1 MGTGNGL
8 ECDAGNFCVGHQH
21 TGIIPYEKE
30 GGGGIVGARRKA
42 ALTRILLQIVLLL
55 ISLVIIAPLLIMLLG
70 AFKNSTE
77 VTSFNLELPEKWLFE
92 NFMTVIEQGKLLPAF
107 WNSILITLA
116 STAATILTSSL
127 AALVLARR
135 NTGLSRFLY
144 YFFFLGT
151 IIPMQIMP
159 TIRLFTVMDIYGGY
173 LNVIILY
180 TAINIPFSCFL
191 YTGFIKGIPKVL
203 DESAFIEG
211 ASALQTYFHIILP
224 LLKPC
229 NITVLI
235 LLFTGI
241 WNEINIPL
249 YFLNNPAKRTL
260 PLSVYQFF
268 GMYGG
273 SNWNLVFAD
282 LTLAALPVVVLF
294 LFMQKQFI
302 NGLTEGAVKG

>member
-1 MGTGNGL
+1 MSTR
-8 ECDAGNFCVGHQH
+8 H
-21 TGIIPYEKE
+21 KE
-30 GGGGIVGARRKA
+30 RLMRVV
-42 ALTRILLQIVLLL
+42 LQVVMILVSLL
-55 ISLVIIAPLLIMLLG
+55 ILIPLLIMLLG
-70 AFKNSTE
+70 AFKNSAE
-77 VTSFNLELPEKWLFE
+77 VTAFDLALPQKWLFE
-92 NFMTVIEQGKLLPAF
+92 NFKAVFEQGKLSLAF
-107 WNSILITLA
+107 KNSIFITVI
-116 STAATILTSSL
+116 STGITILVSSL
-127 AALVLARR
+127 ASFILARR
-135 NTGLSRFLY
+135 SSRFSRFLY
-144 YFFFLGT
+144 YFFFIGT

-159 TIRLFTVMDIYGGY
+159 TIRLFTVLDIYGGY

-191 YTGFIKGIPKVL
+191 YTGFIKGIPRIL

-211 ASALQTYFHIILP
+211 ASTLQTYFHIILP
-224 LLKPC
+224 LLKSC

-249 YFLNNPAKRTL
+249 YFLNDPSKRTL

-282 LTLAALPVVVLF
+282 LTLAALPVILMF

-302 NGLTEGAVKG
+302 SGLTEGAVKG

>member
-1 MGTGNGL
+1 MSG
-8 ECDAGNFCVGHQH
+8 
-21 TGIIPYEKE
+21 
-30 GGGGIVGARRKA
+30 RRKRT
-42 ALTRILLQIVLLL
+42 LTRILLQIMLLL
-55 ISLVIIAPLLIMLLG
+55 ASAVIIVPLLVMFLG
-70 AFKNSTE
+70 AFKDSTE
-77 VTSFNLELPEKWLFE
+77 VTSFDLKLPRQWLVE
-92 NFMTVIEQGKLLPAF
+92 NFKVVIEQGKLLAAF
-107 WNSILITLA
+107 KNSIFITFV
-116 STAATILTSSL
+116 STMATILVSSL
-127 AALVLARR
+127 ASLVLARR
-135 NTGLSRFLY
+135 KTRLTRFLY

-159 TIRLFTVMDIYGGY
+159 TIRLFTVLGFYGGY
-173 LNVIILY
+173 LNMIILY

-191 YTGFIKGIPKVL
+191 YTGFIKGIPQIL

-211 ASALQTYFHIILP
+211 ASTLQVYFYIILP

-249 YFLNNPAKRTL
+249 YFLSDPTKRTL

-282 LTLAALPVVVLF
+282 LTLAALPVVLLF
-294 LFMQKQFI
+294 LIMQKQFM

>member
-1 MGTGNGL
+1 MYGRKK
-8 ECDAGNFCVGHQH
+8 
-21 TGIIPYEKE
+21 EK
-30 GGGGIVGARRKA
+30 ITKV
-42 ALTRILLQIVLLL
+42 LLQIVLIL
-55 ISLVIIAPLLIMLLG
+55 ISLVIVIPLLIMLLG
-70 AFKNSTE
+70 AFKNSAE
-77 VTSFNLELPEKWLFE
+77 VTAFDLTLPEQWLVE
-92 NFMTVIEQGKLLPAF
+92 NFKTVFEQGKLLLAF
-107 WNSILITLA
+107 KNSILITIA
-116 STAATILTSSL
+116 STVITIFTSSL
-127 AALVLARR
+127 ASFILARR
-135 NTGLSRFLY
+135 KTRFSRFLY
-144 YFFFLGT
+144 YFFFIGT

-159 TIRLFTVMDIYGGY
+159 TIRLFTVLDIYGGY

-191 YTGFIKGIPKVL
+191 YTGFIRGIPGVL

-211 ASALQTYFHIILP
+211 ASTLQTYFYIILP
-224 LLKPC
+224 LLKSC

-249 YFLNNPAKRTL
+249 YFLNDPAKRTL

-282 LTLAALPVVVLF
+282 LTLAALPVILLF

-302 NGLTEGAVKG
+302 SGLTEGAVKG

>member
-1 MGTGNGL
+1 MQFCL
-8 ECDAGNFCVGHQH
+8 E
-21 TGIIPYEKE
+21 
-30 GGGGIVGARRKA
+30 A
-42 ALTRILLQIVLLL
+42 ALLLMTL
-55 ISLVIIAPLLIMLLG
+55 IIIIPLLIMLLG
-70 AFKNSTE
+70 SFKNSTE
-77 VTSFNLELPEKWLFE
+77 VTAFDLSLPKQWLAENYKTVFE
-92 NFMTVIEQGKLLPAF
+92 DGKLLSAF
-107 WNSILITLA
+107 KNSIFITA
-116 STAATILTSSL
+116 VSTMITILASSL
-127 AALVLARR
+127 AAFVLARR
-135 NTGLSRFLY
+135 TTRLSKFLY

-151 IIPMQIMP
+151 IIPMQMMP
-159 TIRLFTVMDIYGGY
+159 TIRLFTVLDIYGGY
-173 LNVIILY
+173 ANVIILY
-180 TAINIPFSCFL
+180 TAVNIPFSCFL
-191 YTGFIKGIPKVL
+191 YTGFIKGIPRTL

-211 ASALQTYFHIILP
+211 ASTLKTFFYIIFP
-224 LLKPC
+224 LLKSC

-282 LTLAALPVVVLF
+282 LVLAALPVVILF

-302 NGLTEGAVKG
+302 AGLTEGAVKS

>member
-1 MGTGNGL
+1 M
-8 ECDAGNFCVGHQH
+8 
-21 TGIIPYEKE
+21 
-30 GGGGIVGARRKA
+30 
-42 ALTRILLQIVLLL
+42 TRTLLQAVLVL
-55 ISLVIIAPLLIMLLG
+55 ISLIIVIPLLIMLLG
-70 AFKNSTE
+70 AFKNSAE
-77 VTSFNLELPEKWLFE
+77 VTAFDLALPEKWLVE
-92 NFMTVIEQGKLLPAF
+92 NFKTVFEQGKLLLAF
-107 WNSILITLA
+107 RNSILITIA
-116 STAATILTSSL
+116 STAITILTSSL
-127 AALVLARR
+127 ASFILARR
-135 NTGLSRFLY
+135 KTRLSRFLY
-144 YFFFLGT
+144 YFFFIGT

-159 TIRLFTVMDIYGGY
+159 TIRLFTVLDIYGGY

-191 YTGFIKGIPKVL
+191 YTGFIRGIPVVL
-203 DESAFIEG
+203 DESAFMEG

-224 LLKPC
+224 LLKSC

-249 YFLNNPAKRTL
+249 YFLNDPTKRTL

-282 LTLAALPVVVLF
+282 LTLAALPVILLF

-302 NGLTEGAVKG
+302 SGLTEGAVKG

>member
-1 MGTGNGL
+1 MTLN
-8 ECDAGNFCVGHQH
+8 
-21 TGIIPYEKE
+21 
-30 GGGGIVGARRKA
+30 
-42 ALTRILLQIVLLL
+42 TRIQRKTKDRIFRIVLEILL
-55 ISLVIIAPLLIMLLG
+55 ILLSLIIVIPLLIMILG

-77 VTSFNLELPEKWLFE
+77 VTAFDLALPEQWLFE
-92 NFMTVIEQGKLLPAF
+92 NFLTVFEEGNLLTTF
-107 WNSILITLA
+107 KNSVLITVF
-116 STAATILTSSL
+116 STAITIFVSSL
-127 AALVLARR
+127 ASFVIARR
-135 NTGLSRFLY
+135 KTKFSQFLY
-144 YFFFLGT
+144 YFFFMGT

-159 TIRLFTVMDIYGGY
+159 TIRLFTVLDIYGGY

-191 YTGFIKGIPKVL
+191 YTGFIRGIPQIL

-211 ASALQTYFHIILP
+211 ATTLQTYFYIILP
-224 LLKPC
+224 LLKSC

-249 YFLNNPAKRTL
+249 YFLNDPTKRTL

-268 GMYGG
+268 GAYGG

-282 LTLAALPVVVLF
+282 LALAALPVVILF

-302 NGLTEGAVKG
+302 SGLTEGAVKG

>member
-1 MGTGNGL
+1 MYGRKK
-8 ECDAGNFCVGHQH
+8 
-21 TGIIPYEKE
+21 EK
-30 GGGGIVGARRKA
+30 VTK
-42 ALTRILLQIVLLL
+42 LLLQIVLIL
-55 ISLVIIAPLLIMLLG
+55 ISLVIVIPLLIMLLG
-70 AFKNSTE
+70 AFKNSAE
-77 VTSFNLELPEKWLFE
+77 VTAFDLTLPEQWLVD
-92 NFMTVIEQGKLLPAF
+92 NFKTVFEQGKLLLAF
-107 WNSILITLA
+107 KNSILITIA
-116 STAATILTSSL
+116 STVITIFTSSL
-127 AALVLARR
+127 ASFILARR
-135 NTGLSRFLY
+135 KTRFSRFLY
-144 YFFFLGT
+144 YFFFIGT

-159 TIRLFTVMDIYGGY
+159 TIRLFTVLDIYGGY

-191 YTGFIKGIPKVL
+191 YTGFIRGIPGVL

-211 ASALQTYFHIILP
+211 ASTLQTYFYIILP
-224 LLKPC
+224 LLKSC

-249 YFLNNPAKRTL
+249 YFLNDPAKRTL

-282 LTLAALPVVVLF
+282 LTLAALPVILLF

-302 NGLTEGAVKG
+302 SGLTEGAVKG

>member
-1 MGTGNGL
+1 MSTR
-8 ECDAGNFCVGHQH
+8 H
-21 TGIIPYEKE
+21 KE
-30 GGGGIVGARRKA
+30 RLMRVV
-42 ALTRILLQIVLLL
+42 LQVVLILVSLL
-55 ISLVIIAPLLIMLLG
+55 ILIPLLIMLLG
-70 AFKNSTE
+70 AFKNSAE
-77 VTSFNLELPEKWLFE
+77 VTAFDLALPQKWLFE
-92 NFMTVIEQGKLLPAF
+92 NFKAVFEQGKLLLAF
-107 WNSILITLA
+107 KNSIFITVI
-116 STAATILTSSL
+116 STGITILVSSL
-127 AALVLARR
+127 ASFILARR
-135 NTGLSRFLY
+135 SSRFSRFLY
-144 YFFFLGT
+144 YFFFIGT

-159 TIRLFTVMDIYGGY
+159 TIRLFTILDIYGGY

-191 YTGFIKGIPKVL
+191 YTGFIKGIPRIL

-211 ASALQTYFHIILP
+211 ASTLQTYFHIILP
-224 LLKPC
+224 LLKSC

-249 YFLNNPAKRTL
+249 YFLNDPSKRTL

-282 LTLAALPVVVLF
+282 LTLAALPVILMF

-302 NGLTEGAVKG
+302 SGLTEGAVKG

>member
-1 MGTGNGL
+1 MINRKM
-8 ECDAGNFCVGHQH
+8 
-21 TGIIPYEKE
+21 KE
-30 GGGGIVGARRKA
+30 QIVGIV
-42 ALTRILLQIVLLL
+42 LQVFLFLLSLIIV
-55 ISLVIIAPLLIMLLG
+55 IPLLIMVLG

-77 VTSFNLELPEKWLFE
+77 VTSFDLSLPEKWLFE
-92 NFMTVIEQGKLLPAF
+92 NFRVVFEDGNLLTAF
-107 WNSILITLA
+107 KNSVLITLF
-116 STAATILTSSL
+116 STGITILVSSL
-127 AALVLARR
+127 ASFVIARR
-135 NTGLSRFLY
+135 RTKLSQFLY
-144 YFFFLGT
+144 YFFFMGT

-159 TIRLFTVMDIYGGY
+159 TIRLFTLLDIYGGY

-191 YTGFIKGIPKVL
+191 YTGFIRGIPRIL

-211 ASALQTYFHIILP
+211 ATTLQTYFYIIFP
-224 LLKPC
+224 LLKSC

-249 YFLNNPAKRTL
+249 YFLNDPSKRTL

-268 GMYGG
+268 GAYGG

-282 LTLAALPVVVLF
+282 LALAALPVIILF

-302 NGLTEGAVKG
+302 SGLTEGAVKG

>member
-1 MGTGNGL
+1 MGRRQKDRMMKSLL
-8 ECDAGNFCVGHQH
+8 EV
-21 TGIIPYEKE
+21 
-30 GGGGIVGARRKA
+30 
-42 ALTRILLQIVLLL
+42 ILVLL
-55 ISLVIIAPLLIMLLG
+55 SLVILIPLLIMVLG
-70 AFKNSTE
+70 AFKDSAE
-77 VTSFNLELPEKWLFE
+77 VTKFNLELPQKWLIE
-92 NFMTVIEQGKLLPAF
+92 NFRTVFEKGKLLSAF
-107 WNSILITLA
+107 KNSIFITLV
-116 STAATILTSSL
+116 STAITIIVSSL
-127 AALVLARR
+127 AAFILARR
-135 NTGLSRFLY
+135 KTKISKFLY
-144 YFFFLGT
+144 YFFFMGT

-159 TIRLFTVMDIYGGY
+159 TIQLFDRLRIYGGY
-173 LNVIILY
+173 INVIILY

-191 YTGFIKGIPKVL
+191 YTGFIKGIPKIL

-211 ASALQTYFHIILP
+211 ASTLQTYFYIILP
-224 LLKPC
+224 LLKSC

-249 YFLNNPAKRTL
+249 YFLNDPTKRTL

-282 LTLAALPVVVLF
+282 LTLAALPVIILF

>member
-1 MGTGNGL
+1 MYGRKK
-8 ECDAGNFCVGHQH
+8 
-21 TGIIPYEKE
+21 EK
-30 GGGGIVGARRKA
+30 VTKV
-42 ALTRILLQIVLLL
+42 LLQIVLIL
-55 ISLVIIAPLLIMLLG
+55 ISLVIVIPLLIMLLG
-70 AFKNSTE
+70 AFKNSAE
-77 VTSFNLELPEKWLFE
+77 VTAFDLTLPEQWLVD
-92 NFMTVIEQGKLLPAF
+92 NFKTVFEQGKLLLAF
-107 WNSILITLA
+107 KNSILITIA
-116 STAATILTSSL
+116 STVITIFTSSL
-127 AALVLARR
+127 ASFILARR
-135 NTGLSRFLY
+135 KTRFSRFLY
-144 YFFFLGT
+144 YFFFIGT

-159 TIRLFTVMDIYGGY
+159 TIRLFTVLDIYGGY

-191 YTGFIKGIPKVL
+191 YTGFIRGIPGVL

-211 ASALQTYFHIILP
+211 ASTLQTYFYIILP
-224 LLKPC
+224 LLKSC

-249 YFLNNPAKRTL
+249 YFLNDPAKRTL

-282 LTLAALPVVVLF
+282 LTLAALPVILLF
-294 LFMQKQFI
+294 LFMKKQFI
-302 NGLTEGAVKG
+302 SGLTDGAVKG

>member
-1 MGTGNGL
+1 MYGRKK
-8 ECDAGNFCVGHQH
+8 
-21 TGIIPYEKE
+21 EK
-30 GGGGIVGARRKA
+30 VTKV
-42 ALTRILLQIVLLL
+42 LLQIVLIL
-55 ISLVIIAPLLIMLLG
+55 ISLVIVIPLLIMLLG
-70 AFKNSTE
+70 AFKNSAE
-77 VTSFNLELPEKWLFE
+77 VTAFDLTLPEQWLVE
-92 NFMTVIEQGKLLPAF
+92 NFKTVFEQGKLLLAF
-107 WNSILITLA
+107 KNSILITIA
-116 STAATILTSSL
+116 STVITIFTSSL
-127 AALVLARR
+127 ASFILARR
-135 NTGLSRFLY
+135 KTRFSRFLY
-144 YFFFLGT
+144 YFFFIGT

-159 TIRLFTVMDIYGGY
+159 TIRLFTVLDIYGGY

-191 YTGFIKGIPKVL
+191 YTGFIRGIPGVL

-211 ASALQTYFHIILP
+211 ASTLQTYFYIILP
-224 LLKPC
+224 LLKSC

-249 YFLNNPAKRTL
+249 YFLNDPAKRTL

-282 LTLAALPVVVLF
+282 LTLAALPVVLLF

-302 NGLTEGAVKG
+302 SGLTEGAVKG

>member
-1 MGTGNGL
+1 MYGRNK
-8 ECDAGNFCVGHQH
+8 
-21 TGIIPYEKE
+21 EK
-30 GGGGIVGARRKA
+30 ITKV
-42 ALTRILLQIVLLL
+42 LLQIVLIL
-55 ISLVIIAPLLIMLLG
+55 ISLVIVIPLLIMLLG
-70 AFKNSTE
+70 AFKTSAE
-77 VTSFNLELPEKWLFE
+77 VTAFDLTLPEQWLVE
-92 NFMTVIEQGKLLPAF
+92 NFKTVFEQGKLLLAF
-107 WNSILITLA
+107 KNSIVITIA
-116 STAATILTSSL
+116 STVITIFTSSL
-127 AALVLARR
+127 ASFILARR
-135 NTGLSRFLY
+135 KTRFSRFLY
-144 YFFFLGT
+144 YFFFIGT

-159 TIRLFTVMDIYGGY
+159 TIRLFTVLDIYGGY

-191 YTGFIKGIPKVL
+191 YTGFIRGIPGVL

-211 ASALQTYFHIILP
+211 ASTLQTYFYIILP
-224 LLKPC
+224 LLKSC

-249 YFLNNPAKRTL
+249 YFLNDPAKRTL

-282 LTLAALPVVVLF
+282 LTLAALPVILLF

-302 NGLTEGAVKG
+302 SGLTEGAVKG

>member
-1 MGTGNGL
+1 M
-8 ECDAGNFCVGHQH
+8 
-21 TGIIPYEKE
+21 
-30 GGGGIVGARRKA
+30 GARRKA
-42 ALTRILLQIVLLL
+42 ALARFLLQITLLGL
-55 ISLVIIAPLLIMLLG
+55 SLVIIAPLLIMVLG
-70 AFKNSTE
+70 AFKDPTE
-77 VTSFNLELPEKWLFE
+77 VTAFNLALPKKWLFE
-92 NFMTVIEQGKLLPAF
+92 NFSVVIERGKLFVAF
-107 WNSILITLA
+107 KNSILITLA
-116 STAATILTSSL
+116 STAITILVSSL

-159 TIRLFTVMDIYGGY
+159 TIRLFTVLDIYGGY

-180 TAINIPFSCFL
+180 SAINIPFSCFL
-191 YTGFIKGIPKVL
+191 YTGFIKGIPRVL

-211 ASALQTYFHIILP
+211 AGAVQVYFYIVLP

-249 YFLNNPAKRTL
+249 YFLNDPTKRTL

-268 GMYGG
+268 GTYGG

-282 LTLAALPVVVLF
+282 LTLAALPVILLF

-302 NGLTEGAVKG
+302 SGLTEGAVKG

>member
-1 MGTGNGL
+1 MYGRKK
-8 ECDAGNFCVGHQH
+8 
-21 TGIIPYEKE
+21 EK
-30 GGGGIVGARRKA
+30 VTKV
-42 ALTRILLQIVLLL
+42 LLQIVLIL
-55 ISLVIIAPLLIMLLG
+55 ISLVIVIPLLIMLLG
-70 AFKNSTE
+70 AFKNSAE
-77 VTSFNLELPEKWLFE
+77 VTAFDLTLPEQWLVD
-92 NFMTVIEQGKLLPAF
+92 NFKTVFEQGKLLLAF
-107 WNSILITLA
+107 KNSILITIA
-116 STAATILTSSL
+116 STVITIFTSSL
-127 AALVLARR
+127 ASFILARR
-135 NTGLSRFLY
+135 RTRFSRFLY
-144 YFFFLGT
+144 YFFFIGT

-159 TIRLFTVMDIYGGY
+159 TIRLFTVLDIYGGY

-191 YTGFIKGIPKVL
+191 YTGFIRGIPGVL

-211 ASALQTYFHIILP
+211 ASTLQTYFYIILP
-224 LLKPC
+224 LLKSC

-249 YFLNNPAKRTL
+249 YFLNDPAKRTL

-282 LTLAALPVVVLF
+282 LTLAALPVILLF

-302 NGLTEGAVKG
+302 SGLTEGAVKG

>member
-1 MGTGNGL
+1 MNYR
-8 ECDAGNFCVGHQH
+8 Q
-21 TGIIPYEKE
+21 KE
-30 GGGGIVGARRKA
+30 RV
-42 ALTRILLQIVLLL
+42 TRILLQIVMVL
-55 ISLVIIAPLLIMLLG
+55 ISLIIVIPLLIMLLG
-70 AFKNSTE
+70 AFKNSAE
-77 VTSFNLELPEKWLFE
+77 VTAFNLALPEKWLFE
-92 NFMTVIEQGKLLPAF
+92 NFKTVFEQGKLWMAF
-107 WNSILITLA
+107 KNSILITIA
-116 STAATILTSSL
+116 STAITIFTSSL
-127 AALVLARR
+127 ASFILARR
-135 NTGLSRFLY
+135 KTRLSRFLY
-144 YFFFLGT
+144 YFFFIGT

-159 TIRLFTVMDIYGGY
+159 TIRLFTVLDIYGGY

-191 YTGFIKGIPKVL
+191 YTGFIRGIPVVL
-203 DESAFIEG
+203 DESAFMEG
-211 ASALQTYFHIILP
+211 ASTLQTYFHIILP
-224 LLKPC
+224 LLKSC

-249 YFLNNPAKRTL
+249 YFLNDPTKRTL

-282 LTLAALPVVVLF
+282 LTLAALPIILLF

-302 NGLTEGAVKG
+302 SGLTEGAVKG

>member
-1 MGTGNGL
+1 MSKQKMKRNLGKLFL
-8 ECDAGNFCVGHQH
+8 EL
-21 TGIIPYEKE
+21 
-30 GGGGIVGARRKA
+30 
-42 ALTRILLQIVLLL
+42 ALFLL
-55 ISLVIIAPLLIMLLG
+55 SLVIIVPLLIMLFG

-77 VTSFNLELPEKWLFE
+77 VTAFDLALPEKWLFE
-92 NFMTVIEQGKLLPAF
+92 NFLVVFEKGKILRTFA
-107 WNSILITLA
+107 NSIFITA
-116 STAATILTSSL
+116 VSTAITITVSSL
-127 AALVLARR
+127 ASFVLARR
-135 NTGLSRFLY
+135 GTKLSRFLY
-144 YFFFLGT
+144 YFFFIGT

-159 TIRLFTVMDIYGGY
+159 TIRLFSRLNIYGGY

-191 YTGFIKGIPKVL
+191 YTGFIKGIPRIL

-211 ASALQTYFHIILP
+211 ASTLQTFFYIIFP
-224 LLKPC
+224 LLKSC

-249 YFLNNPAKRTL
+249 YFLNNPTKRTL

-282 LTLAALPVVVLF
+282 LVIAALPIIILF
-294 LFMQKQFI
+294 LLMQKEFI
-302 NGLTEGAVKG
+302 SGLTEGAVKG

>member
-1 MGTGNGL
+1 MSTR
-8 ECDAGNFCVGHQH
+8 H
-21 TGIIPYEKE
+21 KE
-30 GGGGIVGARRKA
+30 RLMRVV
-42 ALTRILLQIVLLL
+42 LQVVLILVSLL
-55 ISLVIIAPLLIMLLG
+55 ILIPLLIMLLG
-70 AFKNSTE
+70 AFKNSAE
-77 VTSFNLELPEKWLFE
+77 VTAFDLALPQKWLFE
-92 NFMTVIEQGKLLPAF
+92 NFKAVFEQGKLLLAF
-107 WNSILITLA
+107 KNSIFITVI
-116 STAATILTSSL
+116 STGITILVSSL
-127 AALVLARR
+127 ASFILARR
-135 NTGLSRFLY
+135 SSRFSRFLY
-144 YFFFLGT
+144 YFFFIGT

-159 TIRLFTVMDIYGGY
+159 TIRLFTVLDIYGGY

-191 YTGFIKGIPKVL
+191 YTGFIKGIPRIL

-211 ASALQTYFHIILP
+211 ASTLQTYFHIILP
-224 LLKPC
+224 LLKSC

-249 YFLNNPAKRTL
+249 YFLNDPSKRTL

-282 LTLAALPVVVLF
+282 LTLAALPVILMF

-302 NGLTEGAVKG
+302 SGLTEGAVKG